1 MSMHDPISDMLTRIR
16 NAQVSEKVN
25 VEIPFSNVKKS
36 IADVLLEEGY
46 IAAIDVVGDKASNK
60 KLVLTLKYYQGK
72 AVIERIERVSKPS
85 LRVYRD
91 KNSLPQVLGGLGI
104 AIVSTSQGMMTDHKA
119 RTLSLGGEVI
129 CVVA

>member
-16 NAQVSEKVN
+16 NAQTSEKVS
-25 VEIPFSNVKKS
+25 VEIPFSSLKKS

-46 IAAIDVVGDKASNK
+46 ISGIEIVGNK
-60 KLVLTLKYYQGK
+60 MLVLALKYYQGK

-91 KNSLPQVLGGLGI
+91 KNSLPQVLGGLGV

-119 RTLSLGGEVI
+119 RQLSLGGEVI

>member
-16 NAQVSEKVN
+16 NAQTSEKVS
-25 VEIPFSNVKKS
+25 VEIPFSTLKQS
-36 IADVLLEEGY
+36 IANVLLEEGY
-46 IAAIDVVGDKASNK
+46 IAGIETSGDKASNK

-91 KNSLPQVLGGLGI
+91 KNSLPQVLGGLGV

>member
-16 NAQVSEKVN
+16 NAQNSEKVS
-25 VEIPFSNVKKS
+25 VEMPFSNLKKS
-36 IADVLLEEGY
+36 IADVLLAEGY
-46 IAAIDVVGDKASNK
+46 IAGVDTAGDKASNK

-91 KNSLPQVLGGLGI
+91 KNSLPQVLGGLGV

-119 RTLSLGGEVI
+119 RSLSLGGEVI

>member
-16 NAQVSEKVN
+16 NAQNSEKVS
-25 VEIPFSNVKKS
+25 VEIPLSTLKKS
-36 IADVLLEEGY
+36 IANVLLEEGY
-46 IAAIDVVGDKASNK
+46 IAGIEVTGDKASNK
-60 KLVLTLKYYQGK
+60 KLVLDLKYYQGK

-91 KNSLPQVLGGLGI
+91 KNSLPQVLGGLGV

-119 RTLSLGGEVI
+119 RSLSLGGEVI

>member
-16 NAQVSEKVN
+16 NAQTSEKVS
-25 VEIPFSNVKKS
+25 VEIPFSNLKKS

-46 IAAIDVVGDKASNK
+46 IAGIDTAGDKASNK

-91 KNSLPQVLGGLGI
+91 KNSLPQVLGGLGV

-119 RTLSLGGEVI
+119 RSLSLGGEVI

>member
-16 NAQVSEKVN
+16 NAQTSEKVS
-25 VEIPFSNVKKS
+25 VEIPFSNLKKS

-46 IAAIDVVGDKASNK
+46 IAGVETAGDKASNK

-91 KNSLPQVLGGLGI
+91 KNSLPQVLGGLGV

-119 RTLSLGGEVI
+119 RSLSLGGEVI

>member
-16 NAQVSEKVN
+16 NAQTSEKVS
-25 VEIPFSNVKKS
+25 VEMPFSNMKKS
-36 IADVLLEEGY
+36 IADVLLAEGY
-46 IAAIDVVGDKASNK
+46 IAGIETTGDKASNK
-60 KLVLTLKYYQGK
+60 KLVLALKYHQGR

-91 KNSLPQVLGGLGI
+91 KDSLPQVLGGLGV

-119 RTLSLGGEVI
+119 RSLSLGGEVI

>member
-16 NAQVSEKVN
+16 NAQTSEKTS
-25 VEIPFSNVKKS
+25 VEMPFSTLKQS
-36 IADVLLEEGY
+36 IANVLLEEGY
-46 IAAIDVVGDKASNK
+46 ISGIETTGDKASNK
-60 KLVLTLKYYQGK
+60 KLVLTLKYYQGR

-91 KNSLPQVLGGLGI
+91 KNSLPQVLGGLGV

-119 RTLSLGGEVI
+119 RSLSLGGEVI

>member
-16 NAQVSEKVN
+16 NAQTSEKVS
-25 VEIPFSNVKKS
+25 VEIPFSTLKKS
-36 IADVLLEEGY
+36 IANVLLEEGY
-46 IAAIDVVGDKASNK
+46 IAGIEVTGDKASNK
-60 KLVLTLKYYQGK
+60 KLVLDLKYYQGK

-91 KNSLPQVLGGLGI
+91 KNSLPQVLGGLGV

-119 RTLSLGGEVI
+119 RSLSLGGEVI

>member
-1 MSMHDPISDMLTRIR
+1 MSMHDPISDMLTRVR
-16 NAQVSEKVN
+16 NAQTSEKVS
-25 VEIPFSNVKKS
+25 VEMPFSNLKQS
-36 IADVLLEEGY
+36 IANVLLEEGY
-46 IAAIDVVGDKASNK
+46 IAGIDTTGDKASTK
-60 KLVLTLKYYQGK
+60 KLVLTLKYYQGR

-119 RTLSLGGEVI
+119 RSLSLGGEVI

>member
-16 NAQVSEKVN
+16 NAQTSEKVS
-25 VEIPFSNVKKS
+25 VEIPFSNLKKS

-46 IAAIDVVGDKASNK
+46 IAGIETAGDKASNK

-91 KNSLPQVLGGLGI
+91 KNSLPQVLGGLGV

-119 RTLSLGGEVI
+119 RSLSLGGEVI